1 MAYDEGLA
9 QRIRDLLTGE
19 PGITE
24 KRMFGGLAF
33 LVDGHMAVAATG
45 SEGVMIHVA
54 EPLARELAQR
64 QGLQPMVMRGRAMRE
79 WVYADNAVGDGVL
92 EEMVRLGLAWARK
105 QPPKDA

>member
-9 QRIRDLLTGE
+9 QRIRDLLAGE

-24 KRMFGGLAF
+24 KKMFGGLAF

-54 EPLARELAQR
+54 EDLARELAQR
-64 QGLQPMVMRGRAMRE
+64 EGLEPMVMRGRAMRE
-79 WVYADNAVGDGVL
+79 WVYADDAVQDGVL
-92 EEMVRLGLAWARK
+92 EEMVRLGLAWARE